1 MIDNKKLGIVVL
13 FVGVLL
19 LVFTFFNAYVFLQED
34 FVIISTSGLV
44 DLFGEALG
52 PLIGT
57 CIRVMYLAIM
67 GWISSVLTIRGVQ
80 LLNKSMGKKDRVAEP
95 QTNSET
101 KKGRS
106 ATPPSKRVVKGTRNE

>member
-80 LLNKSMGKKDRVAEP
+80 LLNASKGKKWAVEP
-95 QTNSET
+95 QTTSET

-106 ATPPSKRVVKGTRNE
+106 TTPPSKREVKGTRNE